1 MKNTIEQKISEIR
14 TMNNW
19 RTVTTLSE
27 DEILRL
33 AAQELR
39 ITLDELKEYR
49 NK

>member
-19 RTVTTLSE
+19 RTVTALSE
-27 DEILRL
+27 NEILRL
-33 AAQELR
+33 TAQELR
-39 ITLDELKEYR
+39 MTLDELKEYR